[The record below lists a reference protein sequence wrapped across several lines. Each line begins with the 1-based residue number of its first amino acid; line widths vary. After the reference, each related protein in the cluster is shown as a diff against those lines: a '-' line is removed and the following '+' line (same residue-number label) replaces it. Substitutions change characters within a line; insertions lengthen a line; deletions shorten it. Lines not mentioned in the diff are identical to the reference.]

1 MEEKRIVN
9 IRYTCCGL
17 LFDAAIDC
25 DFALHYYGFSPN
37 DKEAITPIELYCLD
51 RTDWDIKMIYQDNTN
66 QHNDVY
72 NHTFVEWENIMLE
85 TRSWVEEMTSKSK
98 EV

>member
-1 MEEKRIVN
+1 MEEKRVVN

-25 DFALHYYGFSPN
+25 DFALHYYGFSPD
-37 DKEAITPIELYCLD
+37 DKEAIIPIELYCLD
-51 RTDWDIKMIYQDNTN
+51 RTDWDIKMIYQDKIN
-66 QHNDVY
+66 QHNVGY
-72 NHTFVEWENIMLE
+72 NHTFVDWENIMLE

>member
-1 MEEKRIVN
+1 MEEKRVVN

-25 DFALHYYGFSPN
+25 DFALHYYGFSP
-37 DKEAITPIELYCLD
+37 DEKEAITPIELYCLD

-72 NHTFVEWENIMLE
+72 NHTFVDWENIMLE
-85 TRSWVEEMTSKSK
+85 TRSWVEEMTSK